1 MMKESIHPEDRTSL
15 NVYTPTVHGTK
26 PTQLKWERPNS
37 KLQTESPTLLSQQP
51 RKPPDNEI
59 SNDVEE
65 SKDPVSK
72 QGLLNIC
79 RMLHLTTKY
88 ILFSRVH
95 RTFTKTDHTLGHE
108 INHNKPKRTE
118 ITQNVF
124 SEHKGIKGEI
134 SNRKMTGKFPNTQ
147 ILNNVIHGS
156 NSSSQGK
163 LKKKNTHMNTKVNT
177 YYRKL

>member
-1 MMKESIHPEDRTSL
+1 
-15 NVYTPTVHGTK
+15 
-26 PTQLKWERPNS
+26 
-37 KLQTESPTLLSQQP
+37 
-51 RKPPDNEI
+51 
-59 SNDVEE
+59 
-65 SKDPVSK
+65 
-72 QGLLNIC
+72 
-79 RMLHLTTKY
+79 MLHLTTKY

-163 LKKKNTHMNTKVNT
+163 FKKKKHT
-177 YYRKL
+177 YEYKSKYILSKAVGYS